1 MKIRTHFLIGLL
13 AVMAPASVLN
23 AQDQGGSISVAISDN
38 LIVIDES
45 TRSGQIDLVNG
56 GDDPMEFTVFP
67 MEDTQ
72 GIVASAEPI
81 LRWAPE
87 KAVAP
92 AHRSLPFRVLARTT
106 DDLPAGEYAFQFGV
120 RALVQREQSPVQILA
135 ENKKNEDQTIG
146 AVVPVVPVLP
156 VLVYVRHKIETP
168 RVEPE
173 AIELT
178 PEDPENLGYFIVVK
192 KDPNRSFVGQIRVID
207 METGVPLSS
216 GRLHLAQAGARAR
229 VGMPREG
236 FPADKT
242 GSYCLQVWDQFPGQ
256 GDPYATICS

>member
-1 MKIRTHFLIGLL
+1 MKIHTYFSVSLL
-13 AVMAPASVLN
+13 ALMSPAPALN
-23 AQDQGGSISVAISDN
+23 AQPQTGSISVAISDN

-67 MEDTQ
+67 MEDTE

-92 AHRSLPFRVLARTT
+92 AHRSLPFRILARKTE
-106 DDLPAGEYAFQFGV
+106 DLPAGEYAFRFGV
-120 RALVQREQSPVQILA
+120 RALVQREQPPIEILS
-135 ENKKNEDQTIG
+135 ENQKNEDQTIG

-178 PEDPENLGYFIVVK
+178 PEDPDNLGYFIVVK

-207 METGVPLSS
+207 RETGTQLSS
-216 GRLHLAQAGARAR
+216 GRLHLSQSGARAR

-236 FPADKT
+236 FPTNKT